1 MLINNVSKNRAKNK
15 STDFIQFNFYIYINK
30 YKDSKVIWNY
40 YADLKQHYRTYK
52 DMFIKDI
59 TRKITV

>member
-52 DMFIKDI
+52 
-59 TRKITV
+59 